1 MSTISFTVHALSCE
15 LLVTQSV
22 TRRKKKGHSV
32 PCLMLFKNNKIEFF
46 SSKLTDYLSVIL
58 FCTCPR
64 HMVLDAT
71 VVVPC

>member
-1 MSTISFTVHALSCE
+1 
-15 LLVTQSV
+15 
-22 TRRKKKGHSV
+22 
-32 PCLMLFKNNKIEFF
+32 MLFKNNKIEFF